1 MFNSPSVC
9 SAATSSSRH
18 LFRTLLV
25 VTGAGG
31 KEVVRG
37 GRVGVVGLVGVV
49 GVLGVVG
56 VVGVVGDSP
65 DFLLL
70 NEAEMMR

>member
-1 MFNSPSVC
+1 M
-9 SAATSSSRH
+9 
-18 LFRTLLV
+18 

-31 KEVVRG
+31 KEVTRG
-37 GRVGVVGLVGVV
+37 GRV
-49 GVLGVVG
+49 GVVG

-70 NEAEMMR
+70 RSRNVVGFVMRETGHDSA